1 MKNAKRTWE
10 RVLILLV
17 VIALSLCILISIG
30 VLLWVLLHPADSD
43 LAALGPGI
51 TAAILLIICIVFLR
65 RAYSYPLPLAL
76 LSLVLAGAL
85 FGSGVAYIVAAD
97 FESIEPNLNY
107 AEERAAWE
115 STDPTPDTEITLSDI
130 LIMESSPDKTF
141 SVSTKESVL
150 ADYAYF
156 GSGIACFAC
165 AAAFFLYFF
174 VWLARLFSP
183 AFQKAKLR
191 RVISTSEAAYAQ
203 IERFYEL
210 KEKGIMTE
218 EEYQENRQRILDTL
232 Q

>member
-1 MKNAKRTWE
+1 MKSVKRSWE
-10 RVLILLV
+10 RVLVLLV
-17 VIALSLCILISIG
+17 VITLSLCTLISIG
-30 VLLWVLLHPADSD
+30 VLLWVLLHPACSE

-51 TAAILLIICIVFLR
+51 AAASLLIICIVFLR

-85 FGSGVAYIVAAD
+85 FGSGVFYIVATP
-97 FESIEPNLNY
+97 FESIEPNPNY

-130 LIMESSPDKTF
+130 LRMESSPEKTF
-141 SVSTKESVL
+141 SVRTKESVL

-156 GSGIACFAC
+156 GSGIVCFAGS
-165 AAAFFLYFF
+165 AAFFLYSF
-174 VWLARLFSP
+174 VWLSRFFSP
-183 AFQKAKLR
+183 VFQKTRLR